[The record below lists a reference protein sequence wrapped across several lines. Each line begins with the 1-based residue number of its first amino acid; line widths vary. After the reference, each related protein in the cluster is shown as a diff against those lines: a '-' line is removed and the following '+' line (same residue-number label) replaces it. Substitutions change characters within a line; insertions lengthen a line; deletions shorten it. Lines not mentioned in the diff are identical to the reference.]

1 MSNQVEQNMAAQVA
15 NYDRQAHVA
24 LDALR
29 LIVDV
34 MIAGFDGD
42 ELDSKVSLESL
53 LAERDAAID
62 GLVETALDRG
72 TPPLLCAEMKV
83 LLTDLWNKSPS
94 IKNWMDRE
102 FTITGV

>member
-1 MSNQVEQNMAAQVA
+1 MSRDVDPKMAAQVA
-15 NYDRQAHVA
+15 HYDQQAHVA
-24 LDALR
+24 LEALR
-29 LIVDV
+29 LIVDI

-42 ELDSKVSLESL
+42 ELDSKVSLENL

-72 TPPLLCAEMKV
+72 TPPLRCAEMKV